1 VTPQVTDTRTRVGV
15 GIDTGG
21 TFTDAVAVE
30 LGSGTLLSKAKAPTT
45 RQDLSTGVREALLAL
60 DTALFPRV
68 ELVALSTTLATNAV
82 VEGKGSRVGLIIAV
96 PDPATFELP
105 VGLPAAEVAVI
116 AGAHSP
122 AGEVRTALDEGA
134 ARAAIASMA
143 PSVEAFAVSSYF
155 SVSNSGFELT
165 LKALVSQ
172 AGDAPIVCGHE
183 LSQRIGMVERATTA
197 ALNARLLPLV
207 RELLDAVRGTHDAC
221 GIRAPLMVV
230 KGDGSLTAERVALVR
245 PVETVL
251 SGPAASVIGAC
262 RLSGLSRALVADMGG
277 TTTDVALVAN
287 GMPEVNPAGALVG
300 GWRTRVQALD
310 VATVGLGGDSR
321 IRITADGAI
330 DVGPDR
336 VIPLSVAAMR
346 FPELVGELE
355 RLASV
360 PRGKADPLPEP
371 LFLTLTRRSARAL
384 SASVMAVFDALDGRA
399 MLAREAAATAGPFV
413 DLDALVRSGHGAE
426 IAFTPTDALV
436 AAGELALGQTRAASL
451 GLGLLAEAARRSA
464 SGLLEDVRAAVT
476 RRIALAVAARALA
489 EDVPERDPSAGD
501 LATLSHLL
509 VEGDACLLR
518 ARFEIGVPLV
528 AVGAPAAAWFPAA
541 SALLGADLVVPLH
554 AEVANAYGALA
565 GRVIERGEARVRAE
579 PDETFVVITPDIR
592 ERFDDYAPARTRAE
606 ELAAGAARTAAMEAG
621 APSVTVTLS
630 HDEVVARHAR
640 ASDDVLVELTV
651 IATASGPPYL
661 AAASPEPTREERS

>member
-207 RELLDAVRGTHDAC
+207 RELLDPLRGE
-221 GIRAPLMVV
+221 RA
-230 KGDGSLTAERVALVR
+230 VALVR

-413 DLDALVRSGHGAE
+413 DLDALVRSGHLAE